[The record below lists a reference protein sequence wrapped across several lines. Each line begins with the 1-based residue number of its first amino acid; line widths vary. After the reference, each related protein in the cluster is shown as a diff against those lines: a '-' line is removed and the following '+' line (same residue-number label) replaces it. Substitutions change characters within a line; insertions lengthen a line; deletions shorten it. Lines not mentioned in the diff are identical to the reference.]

1 MKEIKIQSN
10 EAGQRLDKFL
20 HKLLKEASTSFLYK
34 MMRKKNIVLNGKKAS
49 GSEKLEEG
57 DVIRLFLSD
66 ETYAK
71 FAGEP
76 QDFADYDH
84 LPNQNLEILYED
96 EDVLFLNKPAG
107 MLSQKAKKED
117 VSANEYALQYLL
129 KNDTITKESLHTFK
143 PSVCNRLDRNTSGI
157 LIVGKTLKGSQT
169 MSHALKE
176 RSIQK
181 YYLCLVAG
189 VLSPKEMERNVT
201 GSDDNENDNDK
212 VNKDKSIYR
221 IEGYLRKDE
230 RNNQVQILQ
239 NPKKNAK
246 PIVTEYRP
254 IRRIGN
260 HTLLE
265 VHLIT
270 GRSHQ
275 IRAHL
280 ASIGHP
286 IIGDTK
292 YGDAKINREYAKKA
306 GITHQLLH
314 AHRLVLEDGREI
326 LVELPEEFNRAM
338 GVMKG

>member
-49 GSEKLEEG
+49 GSEKLQEG
-57 DVIRLFLSD
+57 DVIKLFLSD
-66 ETYAK
+66 ETYSK
-71 FAGEP
+71 FAGEKEE
-76 QDFADYDH
+76 DSYDN
-84 LPNQNLEILYED
+84 LPKLDLEILYED

-129 KNDTITKESLHTFK
+129 EHGTITKESLHTFK

-157 LIVGKTLKGSQT
+157 LIVGKTLRGSQI
-169 MSHALKE
+169 MSQALKE

-189 VLSPKEMERNVT
+189 TLSPEKTTMQIIR
-201 GSDDNENDNDK
+201 SDDKEER
-212 VNKDKSIYR
+212 IYR
-221 IEGYLRKDE
+221 IEGYLKKDE
-230 RNNQVQILQ
+230 GKNQVQILQ
-239 NPKKNAK
+239 HPGKDAK

-260 HTLLE
+260 QTLLE

-292 YGDAKINREYAKKA
+292 YGDVKINREYAKKA

-326 LVELPEEFNRAM
+326 QAGLPEEFKRAM
-338 GVMKG
+338 NVK